1 MRKIKECICDSTEKV
16 SMEIGNPIFPM
27 CLTYFLTNM
36 ASILL
41 VDADQRLMQDVP
53 TMTMGKDKFEGQAKE
68 KPTIFDVLSIWNG
81 NDMMRHM
88 GQNMQ
93 LQGFLDWFMEQN
105 EPEEDM
111 WFNMDFLVEKWNQY
125 VCKEAIK

>member
-1 MRKIKECICDSTEKV
+1 
-16 SMEIGNPIFPM
+16 MEIGNPVFPM